1 MAFKTA
7 HRYTYGNREQI
18 HKAIPTSLPDAV
30 LPPERISSE
39 NPVPWNSKGR
49 YRLIMR
55 QPLVRMRVLNAIL
68 TNRFLL
74 LKREPS
80 KMRSFLTG
88 QPFYTFFFVKLHI

>member
-30 LPPERISSE
+30 LPPERIYSQ
-39 NPVPWNSKGR
+39 KRGTAGFHGR
-49 YRLIMR
+49 YRLIVG

-68 TNRFLL
+68 TNHFLL
-74 LKREPS
+74 LKR
-80 KMRSFLTG
+80 
-88 QPFYTFFFVKLHI
+88 